1 MNKTGIF
8 LTLFLFSVSLFGQNK
23 WALKKEKDGIKISTR
38 HSETSAFNDIQVE
51 VDLPGTIEQ
60 LYSILWNVAKYT
72 DWAYSTK
79 SCVLIKKIN
88 DNELIYYA
96 EFDVPWPLSNRDLCA
111 DVKMI
116 KDTLSHSLKVVSVGV
131 NDFVPE
137 KKGIVRVK
145 SKGNWSITMLPGKR
159 IMHLNYI
166 LELQPGGS
174 APAWIVNLFSTKGPM
189 ESFQNLK
196 QKMTAL
202 NK

>member
-8 LTLFLFSVSLFGQNK
+8 LILFLFSVSLFGQNK
-23 WALKKEKDGIKISTR
+23 WSLKKEKDGIKIYTR

-79 SCVLIKKIN
+79 SCMLIKQIN

-111 DVKMI
+111 DVKMV

-131 NDFVPE
+131 NNFVPE

-145 SKGNWSITMLPGKR
+145 SKGNWIITSLPGKR
-159 IMHLNYI
+159 MMHLNYI

-174 APAWIVNLFSTKGPM
+174 APAWIINLFSTKGPM